1 MSAALEPWR
10 DLVESKKT
18 FAHIATL
25 MPDGTPQSTPV
36 WIDYKNGKVL
46 VNSAKGRVKV
56 RNLKEG
62 SPVAISITDP
72 DNPYRYVQIRGQVT
86 KVTEQ
91 GADKHIDSMAKKY
104 LGKDKYPFAKPGE
117 VRVLFEIEPSK
128 VGGNK

>member
-1 MSAALEPWR
+1 MNAELDHWR
-10 DLVESKKT
+10 DLLTDKKT

-25 MPDGTPQSTPV
+25 MPDGTPQVTPV
-36 WIDYKNGKVL
+36 WIDYANGKVL

-56 RNLKEG
+56 QNMTKG

-72 DNPYRYVQIRGQVT
+72 DNPYRYVQIRG
-86 KVTEQ
+86 KVTHVTEE
-91 GADKHIDSMAKKY
+91 GASHHIDKMAKKY

-117 VRVLFEIEPSK
+117 VRVLFEIEPEK